1 MQRGGAPAPP
11 LGAQAGATGRP
22 LPGFHT
28 RSQALYIVA
37 GQTWQPG
44 AGSANPAVRPD
55 IYETPARRVT
65 FLNPSDT
72 LTLDLQAAD
81 TADFVVVTAEGD
93 AAFTHVVKAP
103 GNPYAGP
110 PAQMTQ
116 RLPDG
121 RLTRARTAFDI
132 NALVC
137 TLGQVRPDLSAVCR
151 QEDLMRAV
159 AQAKVVLPDTLTRL
173 DLYRLAA
180 PLLTMLGGGHT
191 MTGFPYNDVFAEQ
204 SLRRPLYVDLGPGH
218 SLVTRL
224 CTDSIIPA
232 GPEIRSINGHSAAEM
247 LQTTR
252 PCAGGER
259 DFFRLE
265 QI

>member
-1 MQRGGAPAPP
+1 MLCGS
-11 LGAQAGATGRP
+11 AQAGATGRP

-28 RSQALYIVA
+28 RSQALYIVI

-44 AGSANPAVRPD
+44 AWSVNPTVRPD
-55 IYETPARRVT
+55 IYETSARRVT
-65 FLNPSDT
+65 SLNPSDT
-72 LTLDLQAAD
+72 LTLKLQAAD

-103 GNPYAGP
+103 ENPYAGP

-121 RLTRARTAFDI
+121 RMTRARATFDI

-159 AQAKVVLPDTLTRL
+159 AQAKAALPDTLTRL

-191 MTGFPYNDVFAEQ
+191 VTGFPYNDVFAEQ
-204 SLRRPLYVDLGPGH
+204 SLRLPLYVDTGPGH
-218 SLVTRL
+218 SLVTRQ
-224 CTDSIIPA
+224 CMDSIIQA
-232 GPEIRSINGHSAAEM
+232 GPGIRSINGHSAAKM

-252 PCAGGER
+252 PCASGER

>member
-1 MQRGGAPAPP
+1 MLCGS
-11 LGAQAGATGRP
+11 AQAGATGRP

-44 AGSANPAVRPD
+44 AWSVNPAVRPD
-55 IYETPARRVT
+55 IYETSARRVT

-81 TADFVVVTAEGD
+81 TADFVVVTAEGN
-93 AAFTHVVKAP
+93 ATFTHVVKAP

-121 RLTRARTAFDI
+121 RQTRARATFDI
-132 NALVC
+132 NALVHA
-137 TLGQVRPDLSAVCR
+137 LSQVRPDLSAVCR
-151 QEDLMRAV
+151 QESLMRAV

-180 PLLTMLGGGHT
+180 PRMISPVGHVVTPGGVELFKAGRKVCSDLLQPEKVAFA
-191 MTGFPYNDVFAEQ
+191 TGT
-204 SLRRPLYVDLGPGH
+204 GPRG
-218 SLVTRL
+218 L
-224 CTDSIIPA
+224 
-232 GPEIRSINGHSAAEM
+232 
-247 LQTTR
+247 
-252 PCAGGER
+252 
-259 DFFRLE
+259 
-265 QI
+265 